1 MMYKKN
7 EVLTDAT
14 VSHLLRVI
22 TSLQEERRL
31 LNEDRA
37 AVNNIATLNFDLA
50 QVDADRIKEQ
60 AG

>member
-37 AVNNIATLNFDLA
+37 AVNNVATLNFDLA
-50 QVDADRIKEQ
+50 QVDADRIKE
-60 AG
+60 